1 MVLCIEFQFQSVEAE
16 IKELATSHMTDPDKV
31 LGSQDADN
39 EG

>member
-1 MVLCIEFQFQSVEAE
+1 MVLCIEFQFQSMEAE
-16 IKELATSHMTDPDKV
+16 IKEHATWHMTDPDKV

>member
-1 MVLCIEFQFQSVEAE
+1 MEAE
-16 IKELATSHMTDPDKV
+16 IKEHATWHMTDPDKV